1 MDIILVFMFEPDFIF
16 TTPDEVTRLLADRL
30 KKRRLEKGITRE
42 ALQALT
48 GVPKSTIAHFETSSR
63 ISLASFVKIA
73 MALGYTD
80 ELDKLFTES
89 KYSTMEEMETIKKNM
104 NRKRGL
110 RKL

>member
-1 MDIILVFMFEPDFIF
+1 
-16 TTPDEVTRLLADRL
+16 
-30 KKRRLEKGITRE
+30 
-42 ALQALT
+42 
-48 GVPKSTIAHFETSSR
+48 
-63 ISLASFVKIA
+63 